1 MSPPDEI
8 SPLKAKSP
16 TFSANYVL
24 YQVVRHLML
33 DHPEDAEADEHQQIE
48 SAAMPPHHGD
58 QRRHARHIERRT
70 PPAFSRPGFHCHMRE
85 AAAERTAAAQP
96 WHHALEEDER
106 RQEEDRTGPV
116 ERFHRLP

>member
-1 MSPPDEI
+1 MSPASEI

-58 QRRHARHIERRT
+58 QRRHARHIRT
-70 PPAFSRPGFHCHMRE
+70 PHAASLLAAGFPLSY
-85 AAAERTAAAQP
+85 A
-96 WHHALEEDER
+96 
-106 RQEEDRTGPV
+106 
-116 ERFHRLP
+116 

>member
-58 QRRHARHIERRT
+58 QRRHARHIER
-70 PPAFSRPGFHCHMRE
+70 H
-85 AAAERTAAAQP
+85 
-96 WHHALEEDER
+96 EEDER
-106 RQEEDRTGPV
+106 RQEEDRAGPV

>member
-48 SAAMPPHHGD
+48 LPLCHHTTAISVAM
-58 QRRHARHIERRT
+58 RAT
-70 PPAFSRPGFHCHMRE
+70 
-85 AAAERTAAAQP
+85 
-96 WHHALEEDER
+96 
-106 RQEEDRTGPV
+106 
-116 ERFHRLP
+116 

>member
-70 PPAFSRPGFHCHMRE
+70 PHAASLLAAGFPLSY
-85 AAAERTAAAQP
+85 A
-96 WHHALEEDER
+96 
-106 RQEEDRTGPV
+106 
-116 ERFHRLP
+116 

>member
-1 MSPPDEI
+1 
-8 SPLKAKSP
+8 
-16 TFSANYVL
+16 
-24 YQVVRHLML
+24 ML

-58 QRRHARHIERRT
+58 QRRHARHIERHAK
-70 PPAFSRPGFHCHMRE
+70 PPFARPGLYRHVRE
-85 AAAERTAAAQP
+85 AAAERAAAAQP

-106 RQEEDRTGPV
+106 RQEEDRAGPV